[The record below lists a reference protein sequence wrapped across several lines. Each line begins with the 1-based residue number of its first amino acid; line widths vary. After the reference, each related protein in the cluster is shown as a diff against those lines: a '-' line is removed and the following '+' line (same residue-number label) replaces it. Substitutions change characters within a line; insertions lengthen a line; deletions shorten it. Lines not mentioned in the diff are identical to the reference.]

1 MSERILIA
9 FTGSGGSGKTNLAG
23 RLSTALDRSLEIP
36 KFTVDHVSIGEYVR
50 EQAQQTLGRNAIVS
64 NYRSEIIDHLNG
76 NGVHKAF
83 NPDVM
88 DGLLFECI
96 SQSHGD
102 VLLLDGYPRY
112 KDQLETLY
120 EIGIREDFYTR
131 GAVITHVAER
141 EAIRRLTKRTG
152 DRHTNEKT
160 ARARLHMQQLALRDV
175 VVDLIATQL
184 PTIRIDTSYPRERT
198 LVEAYDFV
206 RPLLPEN
213 GRSKLKDVS

>member
-23 RLSTALDRSLEIP
+23 RLSTALDRSLETP
-36 KFTVDHVSIGEYVR
+36 KFTVDHVSIGEYIR
-50 EQAQQTLGRNAIVS
+50 EQAQQTLGRNAIAS

-76 NGVHKAF
+76 DGAYKAF

-96 SQSHGD
+96 SKSHGD

-120 EIGIREDFYTR
+120 EIGVREDFYTR
-131 GAVITHVAER
+131 GAVITHVDER

-152 DRHTNEKT
+152 DRHTNEKA

-175 VVDLIATQL
+175 VIDLIATQL
-184 PTIRIDTSYPRERT
+184 PTIRIDTYHPRERT

-206 RPLLPEN
+206 RPLLPED